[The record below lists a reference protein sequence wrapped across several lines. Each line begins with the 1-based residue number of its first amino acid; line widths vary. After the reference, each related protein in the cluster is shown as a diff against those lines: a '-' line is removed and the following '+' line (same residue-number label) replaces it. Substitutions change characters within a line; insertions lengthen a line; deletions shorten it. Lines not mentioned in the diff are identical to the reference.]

1 MKLETI
7 RDTIKDLTQIDI
19 FEQTRRREVIEMR
32 SVANRY
38 LSKVKKMRLTEIMRE
53 YKRCGYDIHHATIL
67 YHLKNY
73 EQICFYNPE
82 IEIVFKALI
91 GDPKL
96 YVLGQ
101 IPKAS
106 DKQIEQI
113 EEILLG

>member
-32 SVANRY
+32 AVANRY
-38 LSKVKKMRLTEIMRE
+38 MSKVKKMRLTELMRDYE
-53 YKRCGYDIHHATIL
+53 RCGYKIHHATIL
-67 YHLKNY
+67 YSLKNY
-73 EQICFYNPE
+73 EQICFYNPD
-82 IEIVFKALI
+82 IKLVFKALI

-96 YVLGQ
+96 YVLKQ

-106 DKQIEQI
+106 VKQIDKIQ
-113 EEILLG
+113 EILLG

>member
-38 LSKVKKMRLTEIMRE
+38 MSKVKKMRLTEIMRE

-73 EQICFYNPE
+73 DQICFYNPD
-82 IEIVFKALI
+82 IKLVFKALI

-106 DKQIEQI
+106 VKQIDKIQ
-113 EEILLG
+113 EILLG